1 MTRVVLINERRND
14 IHEIS
19 VDISPSKNEIYKI
32 LRGKA
37 SFLGQW
43 PDEQVVIVKCEPEDS
58 PFELTL
64 NQNRLPRPFTNMIV
78 FGRILLIRMD
88 EDAEPQNFTL
98 KEYHKMTQLTRS
110 RTRSS
115 SNLISRPLS
124 RNKSYSS
131 QDSLGILHTQLE
143 M

>member
-1 MTRVVLINERRND
+1 MTRTVLINERKND
-14 IHEIS
+14 IQEIDL
-19 VDISPSKNEIYKI
+19 DIAPEKNEIFKI

-43 PDEQVVIVKCEPEDS
+43 PDEQVVIVKCELCDTEFDLPV
-58 PFELTL
+58 

-88 EDAEPQNFTL
+88 EDSEPQDFTL
-98 KEYHKMTQLTRS
+98 KEYKEMTNGTHP

-115 SNLISRPLS
+115 AQLISRPLS
-124 RNKSYSS
+124 RNVSYSS
-131 QDSLGILHTQLE
+131 ENGL
-143 M
+143 

>member
-1 MTRVVLINERRND
+1 MTRAVLINERKND
-14 IHEIS
+14 IREINL
-19 VDISPSKNEIYKI
+19 DIAPEKNEIFKI

-43 PDEQVVIVKCEPEDS
+43 PDEQVVIVKCELCDTEFDLPV
-58 PFELTL
+58 

-88 EDAEPQNFTL
+88 DYSEPQDFTL
-98 KEYHKMTQLTRS
+98 KEYREMTNGTHP

-115 SNLISRPLS
+115 SLLISRPLS
-124 RNKSYSS
+124 RNVSYSS
-131 QDSLGILHTQLE
+131 ENGL
-143 M
+143 

>member
-1 MTRVVLINERRND
+1 MTRAVLINERKND
-14 IHEIS
+14 IQEIDL
-19 VDISPSKNEIYKI
+19 DIAPEKNEIFKI

-43 PDEQVVIVKCEPEDS
+43 PDEQVVIVKCELCDTEFDLPV
-58 PFELTL
+58 

-88 EDAEPQNFTL
+88 EDSEPQDFTL
-98 KEYHKMTQLTRS
+98 KEYKEMTNGTHP

-115 SNLISRPLS
+115 AQLITRPLS
-124 RNKSYSS
+124 RNVSYSS
-131 QDSLGILHTQLE
+131 ENGL
-143 M
+143 

>member
-1 MTRVVLINERRND
+1 MTRAVLINERKND
-14 IHEIS
+14 IQEIDL
-19 VDISPSKNEIYKI
+19 DIAPEKNEIFKI

-43 PDEQVVIVKCEPEDS
+43 PDEQVVIVKCELCDTEFDLPV
-58 PFELTL
+58 

-88 EDAEPQNFTL
+88 EDSEPQDFTL
-98 KEYHKMTQLTRS
+98 KEYKEMTNVTHP

-115 SNLISRPLS
+115 TQLITRPLS
-124 RNKSYSS
+124 RNVSYSS
-131 QDSLGILHTQLE
+131 ENGL
-143 M
+143 

>member
-1 MTRVVLINERRND
+1 MTRAVLINERKND
-14 IHEIS
+14 IQEIDL
-19 VDISPSKNEIYKI
+19 DIAPEKNEIFKI

-43 PDEQVVIVKCEPEDS
+43 PDEQVVIVKCELCDTEFDLPV
-58 PFELTL
+58 

-88 EDAEPQNFTL
+88 EDSEPQDFTL
-98 KEYHKMTQLTRS
+98 KEYKEMTNGTHP

-115 SNLISRPLS
+115 TQLITRPLS
-124 RNKSYSS
+124 RNVSYASENG
-131 QDSLGILHTQLE
+131 L
-143 M
+143 

>member
-1 MTRVVLINERRND
+1 MTHAVLINEKRND
-14 IHEIS
+14 IHEINI
-19 VDISPSKNEIYKI
+19 DIAPDKNEIYKL

-43 PDEQVVIVKCEPEDS
+43 PDEQVVIVKCDPDDS
-58 PFELTL
+58 PFELNL
-64 NQNRLPRPFTNMIV
+64 NRNRLPRPFTNMLV

-88 EDAEPQNFTL
+88 DDAEPQNFTL
-98 KEYHKMTQLTRS
+98 KEYHKMTQLTRP

>member
-1 MTRVVLINERRND
+1 MTHAVLINEKRND
-14 IHEIS
+14 IHEINI
-19 VDISPSKNEIYKI
+19 DIAPDKNEIYKL

-43 PDEQVVIVKCEPEDS
+43 PDEQVVIVKCDPDDS

-64 NQNRLPRPFTNMIV
+64 NRNRLPRPFTNMLV

-88 EDAEPQNFTL
+88 DDAEPQNFTL
-98 KEYHKMTQLTRS
+98 KEYHRMTQLTRP

-115 SNLISRPLS
+115 SSLISRPLS
-124 RNKSYSS
+124 RNMSYSS
-131 QDSLGILHTQLE
+131 QDSL
-143 M
+143 

>member
-1 MTRVVLINERRND
+1 MTRAVLINERKND
-14 IHEIS
+14 IQEIDL
-19 VDISPSKNEIYKI
+19 DIAPEKNEIFKI

-43 PDEQVVIVKCEPEDS
+43 PDEQVVIVKCELCDTEFDLS
-58 PFELTL
+58 V

-88 EDAEPQNFTL
+88 EDSEPQDFTL
-98 KEYHKMTQLTRS
+98 KEYKEMTNGTHP

-115 SNLISRPLS
+115 AQLITRPLS
-124 RNKSYSS
+124 RNVSYSS
-131 QDSLGILHTQLE
+131 ENGL
-143 M
+143 

>member
-1 MTRVVLINERRND
+1 MTRAVLINERKND
-14 IHEIS
+14 IQEIDL
-19 VDISPSKNEIYKI
+19 DIAPEKNEIFKI

-43 PDEQVVIVKCEPEDS
+43 PDEQVVIVKCELCDTEFDLS
-58 PFELTL
+58 V

-88 EDAEPQNFTL
+88 EDSEPQDFTL
-98 KEYHKMTQLTRS
+98 KEYKEMTNGTHP

-115 SNLISRPLS
+115 AQLISRPLS
-124 RNKSYSS
+124 RNVSYSS
-131 QDSLGILHTQLE
+131 ENGL
-143 M
+143 